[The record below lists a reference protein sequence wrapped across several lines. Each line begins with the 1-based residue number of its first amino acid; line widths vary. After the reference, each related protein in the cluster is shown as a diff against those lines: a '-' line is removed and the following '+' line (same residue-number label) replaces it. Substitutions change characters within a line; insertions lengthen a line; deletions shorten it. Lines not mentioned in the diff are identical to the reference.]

1 MATGGLLALLDDL
14 TVLMDDIAA
23 MSKVA
28 AQKTAGITGDDLAV
42 NAQALTGIDPKRE
55 LPIIWSVAKGSLKN
69 KCFLIPGALFLNFAA
84 PWAIMPLLMAGGVFL
99 CFEGVEK
106 VLHAFEKRNPREKHA
121 LTIAA
126 IESPDDLVAIEK
138 QKIRQA
144 INTDL
149 ILSAEIVAIALAT
162 VADKP
167 FITQAAVLIAIGI
180 GITVVV
186 YGLVGGLIKLDDI
199 GLYLSQKKQ
208 KAAQVFGRL
217 LVVGTPKLMKVISVV
232 GTAAMFMVGGGIL
245 THGIPPLHHAL
256 PENVWL
262 QAAANVVIGLIAGGI
277 AVLGWKYLEAP
288 CRKAIKI
295 LKNINK

>member
-1 MATGGLLALLDDL
+1 MAAGGLLALLDDL

-42 NAQALTGIDPKRE
+42 NAQALHGIDPKRE

-106 VLHAFEKRNPREKHA
+106 ILHAFEKDSPEKHA

-126 IESPDDLVAIEK
+126 IQSPDDLIAIEK

-149 ILSAEIVAIALAT
+149 ILSAEIVAISLGT
-162 VADKP
+162 VLDKP
-167 FITQAAVLIAIGI
+167 FITQAAVLIAIGL

-199 GLYLSQKKQ
+199 GLYLTQKKQ
-208 KAAQVFGRL
+208 RIVQLFGRL
-217 LVVGTPKLMKVISVV
+217 LVVGTPKMMKVISVL
-232 GTAAMFMVGGGIL
+232 GTAAIFMVGGGIL
-245 THGIPPLHHAL
+245 THGIPPLHHIL
-256 PENVWL
+256 PENIWL
-262 QAAANVVIGLIAGGI
+262 KIMADIVVGLIAGGL
-277 AVLGWKYLEAP
+277 AVVGWKYLESP
-288 CRKAIKI
+288 CLAAYKS
-295 LKNINK
+295 LKSLKK